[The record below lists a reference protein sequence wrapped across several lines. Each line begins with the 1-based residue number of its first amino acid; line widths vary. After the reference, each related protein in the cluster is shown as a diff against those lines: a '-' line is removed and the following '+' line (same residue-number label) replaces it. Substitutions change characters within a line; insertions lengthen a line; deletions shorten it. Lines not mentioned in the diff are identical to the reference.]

1 MKSKPKPNLDLRSR
15 FIKLIREV
23 TQERSAMMR
32 KRHAYFS
39 TLVAPYSSIEEFAR
53 DKEEWFA
60 LMGMD
65 FSVGEKG
72 ASIYIQLDYAEY
84 EQYHIV
90 LDANGK
96 PVVSHVI
103 WWQHPVYCC
112 NEVFNIFTQK
122 SVDEEDIYTSY

>member
-1 MKSKPKPNLDLRSR
+1 MDLTSMT
-15 FIKLIREV
+15 KE
-23 TQERSAMMR
+23 ERYAMMR

-60 LMGMD
+60 IMGID
-65 FSVGEKG
+65 FSAGEKS
-72 ASIYIQLDYAEY
+72 ASIYIQLDYDEY

-103 WWQHPVYCC
+103 WWQDFCC
-112 NEVFNIFTQK
+112 ANDVFNIFTEE
-122 SVDEEDIYTSY
+122 SVDEEDIDTSY